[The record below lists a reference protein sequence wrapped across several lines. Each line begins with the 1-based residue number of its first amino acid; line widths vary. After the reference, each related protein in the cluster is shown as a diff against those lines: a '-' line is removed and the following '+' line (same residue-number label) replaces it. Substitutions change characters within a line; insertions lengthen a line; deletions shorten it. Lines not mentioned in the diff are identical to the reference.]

1 MALYSKI
8 YSLLSGST
16 RITDVTSARI
26 YPVLLPPGTAA
37 AFPAVSYQRISADR
51 VYSLSAYSTLENPRI
66 QMDAWATTYEDVKKL
81 STRIKTTMEGATG
94 FSAILLNDEDLY
106 EDALELYRVTM
117 DFSVWNQE

>member
-1 MALYSKI
+1 M
-8 YSLLSGST
+8 
-16 RITDVTSARI
+16 
-26 YPVLLPPGTAA
+26 LPPGTAA

-66 QMDAWATTYEDVKKL
+66 QMDAWATTYEDAKKL
-81 STRIKTTMEGATG
+81 STRIKTTMEGATA
-94 FSAILLNDEDLY
+94 FSANLLNDEDLY